1 MKIELYQAETEKLC
15 RLHKDILEEASERL
29 QSGEFFSNMEKQG
42 IIHSLQILI
51 ENAIGKAKHLLK
63 LKQQTIPVSAYDVF
77 ELLHQLNIINDLE
90 KWQKTIGF
98 RNTIVHEYMNV
109 SETIVFAIIAKQEYQ
124 FILDFLNKPFAEIL
138 NFSQPIPY

>member
-15 RLHKDILEEASERL
+15 RLHQQILEEARDRL
-29 QSGEFFSNMEKQG
+29 QSGDNFSEMEKQG
-42 IIHSLQILI
+42 IIHSLQVLI

-77 ELLHQLNIINDLE
+77 ELLHQLNIINELE

-98 RNTIVHEYMNV
+98 RNTIVHEYMKV
-109 SETIVFAIIAKQEYQ
+109 SETIVFAIVAKQEYQ
-124 FILDFLNKPFAEIL
+124 LILDFLNKPFIS
-138 NFSQPIPY
+138 NVT

>member
-15 RLHKDILEEASERL
+15 RLHQTILEEARDRL
-29 QSGEFFSNMEKQG
+29 QSGDNFSNMEKQG
-42 IIHSLQILI
+42 IIHSLQVLI

-77 ELLHQLNIINDLE
+77 DLLHQLNIINEID

-109 SETIVFAIIAKQEYQ
+109 SEKIVFAIIAKQEYQ
-124 FILDFLNKPFAEIL
+124 FILDFLNKPFSDFLTETDV
-138 NFSQPIPY
+138 